1 LLARNDAA
9 RNHKDGLLLHHVG
22 TAYGRNRQKRQA
34 MALENHL
41 IDAALTLD
49 FSRA

>member
-1 LLARNDAA
+1 MMPHEIIKMGCFCIILGPLMA
-9 RNHKDGLLLHHVG
+9 VI
-22 TAYGRNRQKRQA
+22 GRSVKQ
-34 MALENHL
+34 LPVNHL